1 MAVLYVFGTN
11 LCEQIGA
18 GPFVGLYLSGGVLS
32 SLASLAY
39 NVVRQRFNVA
49 SLGASGAIATLVGI
63 YAVVNPDAQLY
74 VIFLPFLMLKAKT
87 FVTVLA
93 MVETLGIVRGWTMV
107 DHVAH
112 LSGLGWGVAS
122 GYALLAEY
130 KRRLEEERK
139 KKWLGWW

>member
-1 MAVLYVFGTN
+1 M
-11 LCEQIGA
+11 
-18 GPFVGLYLSGGVLS
+18 S

-63 YAVVNPDAQLY
+63 YAVVNPDAELY
-74 VIFLPFLMLKAKT
+74 VIFLPFIMFKAKVL
-87 FVTVLA
+87 VTLLA
-93 MVETLGIVRGWTMV
+93 MVETLGIVRGWTIV

-112 LSGLGWGVAS
+112 LSGLGWGVVS

-130 KRRLEEERK
+130 KRRLERKRKELEE